1 MRTQQLT
8 PIILY
13 AYALFNPTRVGGD
26 RGNTPAA
33 GRWGRELGEDGLQF
47 ADKRLATIRVLLS
60 CVVIVTTAL
69 PDDHN
74 VDLSRG

>member
-1 MRTQQLT
+1 MHMRYSIQQGWAAT
-8 PIILY
+8 
-13 AYALFNPTRVGGD
+13 AVTRQLRAVGG
-26 RGNTPAA
+26 
-33 GRWGRELGEDGLQF
+33 ELGEDGLQF